1 MAIAT
6 PPRVDSPPP
15 QPRAFV
21 AARRIYGG
29 FFVAMAAVNVV
40 MASADLSLYA
50 TFGADPLVGFY
61 GDLWRGLVTTNLE
74 LLVPAL
80 IAFELAAGLVMWW
93 GRDRALRLALWA
105 VVVFQLALVP
115 ASIYAAVNLALVL
128 VPLGLLWW
136 HHTLQ
141 RR

>member
-1 MAIAT
+1 MAVAT
-6 PPRVDSPPP
+6 PPRVDLTPQ

-21 AARRIYGG
+21 VARRIYGG

-50 TFGADPLVGFY
+50 TFGADPLLGFY
-61 GDLWRGLVTTNLE
+61 GDLWRGLVTPNLE
-74 LLVPAL
+74 VLVPAL
-80 IAFELAAGLVMWW
+80 IAFELAAGLAMWW
-93 GRDRALRLALWA
+93 GRGRTLRLALWA
-105 VVVFQLALVP
+105 VVAFQLALVP
-115 ASIYAAVNLALVL
+115 ASIYAVTNLALVL

-136 HHTLQ
+136 HRALQ